1 MWQVLGQPK
10 VIRLL
15 ERSMQ
20 SGSLPHAHVFV
31 GPPHV
36 GKLTLATNLAQAVN
50 CGSDDPPCGDCSTC
64 RRIAAGKHAD
74 VQILDLLS
82 PEAKNVGIK
91 QIQDMQMDCC
101 LPPYEGRCKVFIL
114 DNAELL
120 SHEAA
125 NCLLKTLEE
134 PPPRVHLILLT
145 ASRSRLLPTVLSR
158 CQEVQLRPVP
168 LNTARDILVSDCGL
182 PYQKADLLS
191 RLSGGCIGWAI
202 SASRDDDLLKERQQR
217 VDAFI
222 DLSAAGPSRR
232 LAYAAELAAQ
242 FGKAR
247 DRVSETLSSWLQW
260 WRDLLIIK
268 AGNGQYITNIDHET
282 VLCDQ
287 ADRLT
292 FKQIQ
297 QFLRQ
302 LRAAPR
308 QLEGNVNP
316 RLALEVLFLRMPRTQ
331 DRLNR

>member
-15 ERSMQ
+15 ENSIQ
-20 SGSLPHAHVFV
+20 SGRLPHAHVFV

-64 RRIAAGKHAD
+64 RRIAARKHAD

-101 LPPYEGRCKVFIL
+101 LPPYEGRSKVFII

-134 PPPRVHLILLT
+134 PPPRVQLILLT

-168 LNTARDILVSDCGL
+168 LNAARDILVKDCGL
-182 PYQKADLLS
+182 PNDQADLLS

-202 SASRDDDLLKERQQR
+202 SASHDHNLLKERQQR
-217 VDAFI
+217 IATFI
-222 DLSAAGPSRR
+222 DLSTAGPSRR
-232 LAYAAELAAQ
+232 LAHAAELAAQ

-260 WRDLLIIK
+260 WRDLLLIK
-268 AGNGQYITNIDHET
+268 AGNGQYITNTDHQT

-287 ADRLT
+287 ASRLT
-292 FKQIQ
+292 FEQIQ

-316 RLALEVLFLRMPRTQ
+316 RLALEVLLLRMP
-331 DRLNR
+331 

>member
-15 ERSMQ
+15 ERSIQ
-20 SGSLPHAHVFV
+20 SGRLPHAHVFI

-36 GKLTLATNLAQAVN
+36 GKLTLAINLAQAVN
-50 CGSDDPPCGDCSTC
+50 CGSDAAPCGDCSTC

-74 VQILDLLS
+74 VQVLDLLS
-82 PEAKNVGIK
+82 PDVKGIGID
-91 QIQDMQMDCC
+91 QIRDLQNATC

-158 CQEVQLRPVP
+158 CQEVELRPVP
-168 LNTARDILVSDCGL
+168 LNTATDILVRDCGL

-191 RLSGGCIGWAI
+191 RLSGGCLGWAI
-202 SASRDDDLLKERQQR
+202 SASRDDNLLKERQQR

-232 LAYAAELAAQ
+232 LAYAAELAVQ

-247 DRVSETLSSWLQW
+247 DRVTETLSSWLQW
-260 WRDLLIIK
+260 WRDLLLIK
-268 AGNGQYITNIDHET
+268 AGNGQYITNIDHQT
-282 VLCDQ
+282 VLCNQ
-287 ADRLT
+287 ADSLT

-297 QFLRQ
+297 GFLRQ
-302 LRAAPR
+302 LRAVPR

-316 RLALEVLFLRMPRTQ
+316 RLALEALLLTMPQTQ
-331 DRLNR
+331 DRLNG

>member
-15 ERSMQ
+15 ERSIQ
-20 SGSLPHAHVFV
+20 AGSLPHAHAFV

-36 GKLTLATNLAQAVN
+36 GKLTLAVNLAQAVN
-50 CGSDDPPCGDCSTC
+50 CGSDGAPCGDCSPC

-82 PEAKNVGIK
+82 PEVKGIGID
-91 QIQDMQMDCC
+91 QIRDLQNATF
-101 LPPYEGRCKVFIL
+101 LPPYEGRSKVFIL
-114 DNAELL
+114 DNADLL

-134 PPPRVHLILLT
+134 PPPTVHLILLT

-158 CQEVQLRPVP
+158 CQEVALRPVP
-168 LNTARDILVSDCGL
+168 LNTARDILVRDCGL
-182 PYQKADLLS
+182 PCDKADLLS

-202 SASRDDDLLKERQQR
+202 SASRDDSILKERQQR
-217 VDAFI
+217 IATFI
-222 DLSAAGPSRR
+222 DISSGGPSQR

-260 WRDLLIIK
+260 WHDLLLIK
-268 AGNGQYITNIDHET
+268 AGNEQYITNIDHQT
-282 VLCDQ
+282 VLRGQ

-292 FKQIQ
+292 IKQIQ
-297 QFLRQ
+297 QFVRHLRVV
-302 LRAAPR
+302 PR

-316 RLALEVLFLRMPRTQ
+316 RLALEVLLLRMP
-331 DRLNR
+331 